1 MGHKL
6 YQRLNRGIASVLHYR
21 SAKAGCVTVSAKK
34 CSIERLASITIQRDY
49 ETRRE
54 ERIGQ
59 LLQELKRSDNYI
71 LKTPP
76 PCLGFRR

>member
-1 MGHKL
+1 M
-6 YQRLNRGIASVLHYR
+6 
-21 SAKAGCVTVSAKK
+21 
-34 CSIERLASITIQRDY
+34 

-59 LLQELKRSDNYI
+59 LLQELKRSDKLH